1 MNLWLTVWFCCLALS
16 SLSKEDHCLDRQ
28 HSLQVPRPSGIWV
41 PCSPDQP
48 WIFFTAE
55 NVLALQFFLPLL
67 PKCQDY
73 KHEPHCA
80 CLPAPLFY
88 RHDPYILCFTPPHPN
103 LAVQTPSS
111 STLICPCPLHNSVAD
126 IRLDFRPYSG
136 VMSYQI
142 PPGAFHLCSTTEIYI
157 QWLIYSTWHQHCVRL
172 HLPHDE
178 EYAIFRAVQRQVK
191 LVGRKDQNY
200 KVFTCPAKD

>member
-88 RHDPYILCFTPPHPN
+88 RHDPYILCFTPPT
-103 LAVQTPSS
+103 QTLQSKLLPPLPSFVHA
-111 STLICPCPLHNSVAD
+111 L
-126 IRLDFRPYSG
+126 
-136 VMSYQI
+136 
-142 PPGAFHLCSTTEIYI
+142 STTP
-157 QWLIYSTWHQHCVRL
+157 WLTFAWTSDPTVASCPIKFLPGPFTYAVPRRFTSSDSFTALDISTVCVSISPMTRSML
-172 HLPHDE
+172 FSE
-178 EYAIFRAVQRQVK
+178 QCK
-191 LVGRKDQNY
+191 GRWSL
-200 KVFTCPAKD
+200 